1 MSSPA
6 GEQRRRDKHGE
17 GHENEER
24 WLLPYAD
31 MITLLLA
38 LFIMLFAASSVN
50 NAKLEKL
57 SESLKTAFNGKK
69 STPGENQAEKSSEVP
84 KEAPGTKLLNAGV
97 TLQQLQ
103 KAAQAV
109 EERQAEDER
118 LRALKAKI
126 DQAAKKQGFEKS
138 VSTTIN
144 ERGLIVRLVSDKVL
158 FDSGDAVVQDRA
170 KGLLLDI
177 ADVLKGE
184 PNNSRVEGHTDSVPI
199 SSDKFPTNWEL
210 SVARSAS
217 VVRLL
222 IRDGMNPNRLAAAGY
237 GAYRPRGDNGSESGR
252 SKNRRVEIVVLRNS
266 GLQGDAG

>member
-6 GEQRRRDKHGE
+6 GEQRRRDKHAE

-38 LFIMLFAASSVN
+38 LFIMLYAASSVN

-57 SESLKTAFNGKK
+57 SQSIKTAFNGKK
-69 STPGENQAEKSSEVP
+69 ATPGENQSEKTSEVP
-84 KEAPGTKLLNAGV
+84 KEAPGAKLLNAGV

-103 KAAQAV
+103 KAAKAV
-109 EERQAEDER
+109 EDRKAEDER
-118 LRALKAKI
+118 LRRLKQKI
-126 DQAAKKQGFEKS
+126 EQAARKQGFENS
-138 VSTTIN
+138 VTATIN
-144 ERGLIVRLVSDKVL
+144 ERGLIVRLVSDNVL
-158 FDSGDAVVQDRA
+158 FDSGDAVVQQRA

-177 ADVLKGE
+177 ANVLKTE
-184 PNNSRVEGHTDSVPI
+184 PNNIRVEGHTDSVPI
-199 SSDKFPTNWEL
+199 SSSKFPTNWEL

-222 IRDGMNPNRLAAAGY
+222 IRDGMTPQKLAAAGF
-237 GAYRPRGDNGSESGR
+237 GAYRPRAGNDSVSGR
-252 SKNRRVEIVVLRNS
+252 SKNRRVEIVVLRKS
-266 GLQGDAG
+266 GLQGDGG

>member
-6 GEQRRRDKHGE
+6 GEQRRREKHGE

-38 LFIMLFAASSVN
+38 LFIMLYAASSVN

-57 SESLKTAFNGKK
+57 SQSINTAFNGKK
-69 STPGENQAEKSSEVP
+69 ATPGENQSEKTSEVP
-84 KEAPGTKLLNAGV
+84 KEAPGAKLLNAGV

-103 KAAQAV
+103 KAAKAV
-109 EERQAEDER
+109 EERQAEDAR
-118 LRALKAKI
+118 LRRLKIKI
-126 DQAAKKQGFEKS
+126 DQAARRQGFQDS
-138 VSTTIN
+138 VTTTIN

-158 FDSGDAVVQDRA
+158 FDSGDAVVQNRA
-170 KGLLLDI
+170 RGLILDI
-177 ADVLKGE
+177 ADVLKSE
-184 PNNSRVEGHTDSVPI
+184 PNNIRVEGHTDSVPI
-199 SSDKFPTNWEL
+199 ASAKFPTNWEL

-222 IRDGMNPNRLAAAGY
+222 IRDGMNPQKLAAAGY
-237 GAYRPRGDNGSESGR
+237 GAYRPRGDNSSEAGR
-252 SKNRRVEIVVLRNS
+252 QKNRRVEIVVLRKS